1 MSRTVIVT
9 VRSGCA
15 DVAYLPEGFDWL
27 LVDFDD
33 VEYLTREMPFQIAR
47 CDVPDE
53 VKETLLKEIRE
64 YEGFFS
70 PDDE

>member
-1 MSRTVIVT
+1 MGKTVIVT

-15 DVAYLPEGFDWL
+15 DVAYLPEGLDWL

-33 VEYLTREMPFQIAR
+33 IEYLTREMPFQIAM

-53 VKETLLKEIRE
+53 VKEALLEEIRGHE
-64 YEGFFS
+64 AFE
-70 PDDE
+70 EEEE